1 VVSQLHMHKVIHS
14 DKNITVFG
22 GLNFIFKAISDKK
35 LDRYLDKRI
44 GYRNP
49 GARYTHSDIILSLLG
64 SSLVQGSFIAD
75 LAVLKAKYRD
85 QFFSKIPS
93 ADTVEYVCQ
102 QLKTDTI
109 RETTANGA
117 THHLNFSTQMNATLI
132 GLAMQTGA
140 LKVGN
145 QGYVMDFD
153 HMIVETDKQDA
164 LRTYKRTK
172 GYHPNLAFIGR
183 IPIHLENHN
192 GNTPAK
198 YGQME
203 TLQRCFGNLN
213 DAGVSISAFRGD
225 SASYQKEVVNVVEQ
239 HTNAF
244 YIRIS
249 GCESF
254 RKKCGTVKQWKTV
267 IINDEVKQVASI
279 AYMPFRRAKKSYRAV
294 IIRSLRKDKQIDML
308 SETPYDYHG
317 LLTNDKSQDEKAVI
331 EFYNARGD
339 AENSNRYM
347 LGDFNLHHLP
357 FPDMCTN
364 TVFMYIMAMCATL
377 FEWIK
382 QILVLN
388 KVKII
393 ATSMRV
399 KAVCFHY
406 ITVASSYINHAR
418 KKTLKVFAPANTY
431 HELLI

>member
-1 VVSQLHMHKVIHS
+1 
-14 DKNITVFG
+14 
-22 GLNFIFKAISDKK
+22 
-35 LDRYLDKRI
+35 
-44 GYRNP
+44 
-49 GARYTHSDIILSLLG
+49 
-64 SSLVQGSFIAD
+64 
-75 LAVLKAKYRD
+75 
-85 QFFSKIPS
+85 
-93 ADTVEYVCQ
+93 
-102 QLKTDTI
+102 
-109 RETTANGA
+109 
-117 THHLNFSTQMNATLI
+117 
-132 GLAMQTGA
+132 
-140 LKVGN
+140 
-145 QGYVMDFD
+145 
-153 HMIVETDKQDA
+153 
-164 LRTYKRTK
+164 
-172 GYHPNLAFIGR
+172 
-183 IPIHLENHN
+183 
-192 GNTPAK
+192 
-198 YGQME
+198 
-203 TLQRCFGNLN
+203 
-213 DAGVSISAFRGD
+213 
-225 SASYQKEVVNVVEQ
+225 
-239 HTNAF
+239 
-244 YIRIS
+244 
-249 GCESF
+249 
-254 RKKCGTVKQWKTV
+254 
-267 IINDEVKQVASI
+267 
-279 AYMPFRRAKKSYRAV
+279 MPFRRAKKSYRAV